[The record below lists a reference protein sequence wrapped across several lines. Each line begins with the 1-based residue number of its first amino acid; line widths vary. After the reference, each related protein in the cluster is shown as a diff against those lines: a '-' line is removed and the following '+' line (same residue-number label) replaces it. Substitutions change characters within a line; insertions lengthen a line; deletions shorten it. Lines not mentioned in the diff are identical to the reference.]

1 MIGKLGPV
9 EIREVLKDMDSR
21 WRELYRDNRAL
32 VWLCAV
38 IFVTQLGFGGIVP
51 VVPLYAREF
60 GVSQTAIGLTIA
72 VFGLA
77 RFLVSV
83 PTGQLADR
91 LGRRWTLVLGEAVTA
106 VGNLLCGLST
116 TYEQFLVSRFIAGAG
131 SSMVLTSGQVSLADL
146 ASPANRGR
154 VMGVYQGVFLFAV
167 GFGPLPGG
175 LLAEHFGLSV
185 PFFSFAVLGVLAGVL
200 AFKQV
205 PETRDLGRKQE
216 EIAGSAMAKERLPV
230 FDQLRYLF
238 RRVGF
243 LLICLI
249 NFTQFFARTGAI
261 FTVMPILGTVK
272 LGLRPSQIGTGL
284 TLVSLLNLGTV
295 YFSGVLADRF
305 GRKPVIIPAN
315 LLTVVSMVALAIA
328 PSYSWFVAGLAL
340 WGIAGGVG
348 GTAPAAYAADMA
360 PPGMNAIT
368 MSSFRMVSEFGYIIG
383 PLLLGWIADGSG
395 GEAAF
400 FATAGLFAVACTLFA
415 LFAPETRKSGEE
427 FRGNGT

>member
-1 MIGKLGPV
+1 MG
-9 EIREVLKDMDSR
+9 SR

-32 VWLCAV
+32 IWLCAV

-131 SSMVLTSGQVSLADL
+131 SSMVLTSGQVSLVDL

-175 LLAEHFGLSV
+175 LLAEHILPQAGDEGDVRAEAGGGHGLV
-185 PFFSFAVLGVLAGVL
+185 GALAAEGL
-200 AFKQV
+200 
-205 PETRDLGRKQE
+205 E
-216 EIAGSAMAKERLPV
+216 EIAAQHGLARRGQAGALDDQVDVGTADDGHDAHGFPLARPAAATKER
-230 FDQLRYLF
+230 
-238 RRVGF
+238 
-243 LLICLI
+243 
-249 NFTQFFARTGAI
+249 N
-261 FTVMPILGTVK
+261 TV
-272 LGLRPSQIGTGL
+272 
-284 TLVSLLNLGTV
+284 
-295 YFSGVLADRF
+295 
-305 GRKPVIIPAN
+305 
-315 LLTVVSMVALAIA
+315 A
-328 PSYSWFVAGLAL
+328 P
-340 WGIAGGVG
+340 
-348 GTAPAAYAADMA
+348 
-360 PPGMNAIT
+360 
-368 MSSFRMVSEFGYIIG
+368 RQ
-383 PLLLGWIADGSG
+383 GSG
-395 GEAAF
+395 
-400 FATAGLFAVACTLFA
+400 
-415 LFAPETRKSGEE
+415 
-427 FRGNGT
+427 